1 MPDQGSDVPQIPT
14 TPNDGHSAGFPPA
27 VAPDRRPRLLIVD
40 DSRLQRRLIQSS
52 LKESGFVLLEA
63 ACAEEALEICRET
76 PPEIIVSDWVMP
88 GMNGLEFCTEIRRL
102 NHDRYIYFI
111 ILTSKS
117 EKGELAYALSRGADD
132 FLSKPVSP
140 DELRSRISAGMRI
153 LSIEGELIEKN
164 RLISRTLDRMNEM
177 HAALDRD
184 LIEARKLQMSLVPR
198 GTKHFDGARIDF
210 LFQPS
215 GHIGGDLVGSFQT
228 EPDRIGLYAL
238 DVSGHGIASA
248 LTTARL
254 SAWLSGNTPDQN
266 LALTRREGRIVMKE
280 PAEICRQLNE
290 LFMSEI
296 ETEHY
301 FTIAIAEIDMST
313 RSARICQ
320 AGHPHPLLQRANGA
334 IEFLGSGGM
343 PIGLL
348 PDARYSEFE
357 VAFEVGDRLLL
368 YSDGLTECPLKQGGY
383 LEDTGLAAI
392 LDGNR
397 DVRGADLID
406 RIRRDLGNLV
416 DDTDLPDD
424 VSAAL
429 LEFRA

>member
-1 MPDQGSDVPQIPT
+1 MPQIPT
-14 TPNDGHSAGFPPA
+14 TPNDGRLAGAPPV

-52 LKESGFVLLEA
+52 LKESSFDLLEA

-88 GMNGLEFCTEIRRL
+88 GMNGIEFCAQIRQM

-111 ILTSKS
+111 ILSSKS
-117 EKGELAYALSRGADD
+117 EKGELSYALSRGADD
-132 FLSKPVSP
+132 FLSKPVNP

-153 LSIEGELIEKN
+153 LSVEAELIEKN
-164 RLISRTLDRMNEM
+164 RLINRTLDRMNEM
-177 HAALDRD
+177 HAALERD

-215 GHIGGDLVGSFQT
+215 GHIGGDLVGTFQS
-228 EPDRIGLYAL
+228 EPNRIGLYAL

-248 LTTARL
+248 LVTARL
-254 SAWLSGNTPDQN
+254 SAWLTGNTPDQN
-266 LALTRREGRIVMKE
+266 LALAKRDGRIVMKE

-301 FTIAIAEIDMST
+301 FTIAIAIIDLST
-313 RSARICQ
+313 RTARICQ
-320 AGHPHPLLQRANGA
+320 AGHPHPLLQRASGST
-334 IEFLGSGGM
+334 EFLGSGGM
-343 PIGLL
+343 PVGLL
-348 PDARYSEFE
+348 PDAEYAQFDI
-357 VAFEVGDRLLL
+357 AFDAGDRLLL
-368 YSDGLTECPLKQGGY
+368 YSDGLTECPLRQGGY
-383 LEDTGLAAI
+383 LEDKGLAAI
-392 LDGNR
+392 LNR
-397 DVRGADLID
+397 NRTVRGAELIE
-406 RIRRDLGNLV
+406 RIKQDLGRHAGDN
-416 DDTDLPDD
+416 DLPDD

>member
-1 MPDQGSDVPQIPT
+1 MSQNEGHLAGPLPVVMPD
-14 TPNDGHSAGFPPA
+14 
-27 VAPDRRPRLLIVD
+27 RLPRLLIVD

-52 LKESGFVLLEA
+52 LKESGFELFEA
-63 ACAEEALEICRET
+63 GSAEEALEICRRT

-88 GMNGLEFCTEIRRL
+88 GLSGLEFCTEIRRL

-140 DELRSRISAGMRI
+140 DELRSRISAGLRI
-153 LSIEGELIEKN
+153 LSIERELIEKN

-198 GTKHFDGARIDF
+198 GTRFLGGAQIDF

-215 GHIGGDLVGSFQT
+215 GHVGGDLVGSFRAGP
-228 EPDRIGLYAL
+228 ERIGVYAL

-248 LTTARL
+248 LITARL
-254 SAWLSGNTPDQN
+254 SAWMTGNTPDQN
-266 LALTRREGRIVMKE
+266 LALTRREGQIVMKD

-290 LFMSEI
+290 LCMSEI

-301 FTIAIAEIDMST
+301 FTIAIAEIDLSA
-313 RSARICQ
+313 RVARICQ
-320 AGHPHPLLQRANGA
+320 AGHPHPLLQRAGGQT
-334 IEFLGSGGM
+334 EFLGSGGL

-348 PDARYSEFE
+348 PDAEYTQFE
-357 VAFEVGDRLLL
+357 VAFEAGDRLLL
-368 YSDGLTECPLKQGGY
+368 YSDGLTECPLRGGGC

-392 LDGNR
+392 LERSR
-397 DVRGADLID
+397 DVRGSDLID
-406 RIRRDLGNLV
+406 RIKWDLGNLA
-416 DDTDLPDD
+416 DDADLPDD

-429 LEFRA
+429 LEFCA

>member
-1 MPDQGSDVPQIPT
+1 MSRIP
-14 TPNDGHSAGFPPA
+14 TPNDGHSAGPPSV
-27 VAPDRRPRLLIVD
+27 VAPDQLPRLLIVD

-52 LKESGFVLLEA
+52 LKESGFELLEA
-63 ACAEEALEICRET
+63 GSAEEALEICGKT

-88 GMNGLEFCTEIRRL
+88 GTDGLEFCSEVRRL

-111 ILTSKS
+111 VLTSKS

-140 DELRSRISAGMRI
+140 EELRSRISAGMRI
-153 LSIEGELIEKN
+153 LGIERELIEKN

-198 GTKHFDGARIDF
+198 ASKILDGVQIDF

-215 GHIGGDLVGSFQT
+215 GHVGGDLVGSFQSA
-228 EPDRIGLYAL
+228 PDRIGVYAL

-248 LTTARL
+248 LITARL
-254 SAWLSGNTPDQN
+254 SAWLTGNTPDQN
-266 LALTRREGRIVMKE
+266 LALTRREGHIVMKE

-301 FTIAIAEIDMST
+301 FTIVIAEIDMST
-313 RSARICQ
+313 RTARICQ
-320 AGHPHPLLQRANGA
+320 AGHPHPLLQRAGGA
-334 IEFLGSGGM
+334 IESLGSGGL

-348 PDARYSEFE
+348 PDADYTQFE
-357 VAFEVGDRLLL
+357 IAFHAGDRLLL
-368 YSDGLTECPLKQGGY
+368 YSDGLTECPLRQGGY
-383 LEDTGLAAI
+383 LEDMGLAAI
-392 LDGNR
+392 LERNR

-406 RIRRDLGNLV
+406 RIKWDLGRLV
-416 DDTDLPDD
+416 DDADLPDD

-429 LEFRA
+429 VEFRA